1 MRIVGPSRRGFLRGA
16 AAVGA
21 LGGWFLR
28 ADGLEHVAAAQ
39 RRAGDRPAEELARD
53 EDFWIEIQQAF
64 AVDRSIINLNNG
76 GVSPSPRVV
85 QEALRRHLEYANTAP
100 ARHLWAVQDP
110 QVETVRAGLARAF
123 GCEAEELA
131 ITRNASE
138 ALETCIFGM
147 DLRAG
152 DEVLTS
158 EHDYPRM
165 INAYRQRERRDGIR
179 LVLAPL
185 DVPLQDPADA
195 VQAFRER
202 ITPRTKVMLVSHV
215 VFVTGEILPVR
226 ELCALGREHGIPVIV
241 DGAHAFAHI
250 AFKRDDLG
258 CDYYGTSLHKWL
270 TAPHGTGFL
279 SVRKD
284 KIAGLWPLMAAPEP
298 RSDSIRKFEEIGT
311 HPAANYLA
319 VAEALTLHNAI
330 GPRRKEAR
338 LRYLR
343 DRWARRLAEDKRVHF
358 ATRLDAEH
366 GCGIA
371 TMRLD
376 GVDHEKLVGHLWSRH
391 RIMTTGIDYA
401 NVRGLRVTPNVYTT
415 LEEIDV
421 FSRAIEDVLAD
432 GLPASSTAP
441 TP

>member
-1 MRIVGPSRRGFLRGA
+1 
-16 AAVGA
+16 
-21 LGGWFLR
+21 
-28 ADGLEHVAAAQ
+28 
-39 RRAGDRPAEELARD
+39 
-53 EDFWIEIQQAF
+53 
-64 AVDRSIINLNNG
+64 
-76 GVSPSPRVV
+76 
-85 QEALRRHLEYANTAP
+85 
-100 ARHLWAVQDP
+100 
-110 QVETVRAGLARAF
+110 
-123 GCEAEELA
+123 
-131 ITRNASE
+131 
-138 ALETCIFGM
+138 M

-270 TAPHGTGFL
+270 TAPHGQKAR